1 MTEPISNP
9 DDEFPKGIRGGRAIR
24 AVLNAAGGAIPFVGG
39 AFSAASGAWSEREQE
54 KINSFFEHWLKM
66 LQDEMAEK
74 AQTIGEADTALAGLP
89 LLIFRQVCAS
99 SPAVVGEWRSSQAT
113 APP

>member
-39 AFSAASGAWSEREQE
+39 AFRRHQG
-54 KINSFFEHWLKM
+54 HGLK
-66 LQDEMAEK
+66 EN
-74 AQTIGEADTALAGLP
+74 
-89 LLIFRQVCAS
+89 R
-99 SPAVVGEWRSSQAT
+99 RR
-113 APP
+113 